1 MRGMSSLP
9 ETLPDDITALKAMV
23 AEQAALN
30 AALAQEN
37 AQKSA
42 RIISLQEQL
51 NLALAR
57 RYAASSEKLSPD
69 QIRLFNEAEADA
81 LVAAEDDAP
90 EAAVEVPAHTR
101 KKRGRKPLPDT
112 LPRVEVVHEIPEDQ
126 RHCPHDGQV
135 LAEINQVVSEQLDI
149 IPAQIRVI
157 RHIRKQY
164 ACACGQCIQ
173 TAPLPG
179 QPIPKSMASPGL
191 LAHIAVCKY
200 QDALPLYR
208 QEQILQRIG
217 VDIPRAT
224 LASWMIRCGQLVQP
238 LINLLRDRLLAY
250 DIVQM
255 DETTVQ
261 VLKEPGKTAQSK
273 SYLWLQRG
281 GPPDEPVILFD
292 YDPTR
297 CQTVPKAL
305 LEGFAG
311 YLQADGYSG
320 YNGVVAEGGLVQ
332 VGCMAHARRKFSE
345 AVKGQGKNPR
355 QGKAHQGLA
364 WIQKLY
370 RIEKQARTQQ
380 LSPPARKAHREQHA
394 APVLAK
400 MRSWLDASIPNV
412 PPGTLTG
419 KALNYLHNEWP
430 KLIRYLEDGRL
441 EIDNNLA
448 ENAIRPFVIGRKN
461 WLFSDSVQGV
471 KASANLYSLVESAK
485 ANGLE
490 PYQYLREVFTAL
502 PQAEKVEDIE
512 NLLPWAVKKISAA
525 TR

>member
-1 MRGMSSLP
+1 MPNALAK
-9 ETLPDDITALKAMV
+9 LPDDIDALKALV
-23 AEQAALN
+23 AEQLARNTRLEQEKVRLN
-30 AALAQEN
+30 AKVLT
-37 AQKSA
+37 
-42 RIISLQEQL
+42 LQEQL

-69 QIRLFNEAEADA
+69 QIRLFNEAEVDAALDDCGHDEADPEET
-81 LVAAEDDAP
+81 VA
-90 EAAVEVPAHTR
+90 VPAHNR
-101 KKRGRKPLPDT
+101 KKGGRKPLPENW
-112 LPRVEVVHEIPEDQ
+112 PRIEVIHEIPEGQ
-126 RHCPHDGQV
+126 RHCPHDGQ
-135 LAEINQVVSEQLDI
+135 LLIEINQIVSEQADI
-149 IPAQIRVI
+149 IPAQLRVI

-191 LAHIAVCKY
+191 LAHIAVSKY

-208 QEQILQRIG
+208 QEQILQRVG
-217 VDIPRAT
+217 LTIPRAT
-224 LASWMIRCGQLVQP
+224 LANWMIRCGQLIQP
-238 LINLLRDRLLAY
+238 LINLLRDHLLAY

-281 GPPDEPVILFD
+281 GPPDQPVILFD
-292 YDPTR
+292 YDPSR
-297 CQTVPKAL
+297 AQTVPMAL

-320 YNGVVAEGGLVQ
+320 YNGVVTAGSLIH

-380 LSPPARKAHREQHA
+380 MSPSERKAHRQQHA
-394 APVLAK
+394 APILK
-400 MRSWLDASIPNV
+400 KLRTWLDDSLPTV
-412 PPGTLTG
+412 PPGTLAG

-461 WLFSDSVQGV
+461 WMFSDSVHGV

-485 ANGLE
+485 ASGLE
-490 PYQYLREVFTAL
+490 PYQYLRQVFTAL
-502 PQAEKVEDIE
+502 PQAATVEDFE
-512 NLLPWAVKKISAA
+512 NLLPWALKKIPAEI
-525 TR
+525 R